1 MKRIKKEWTRLL
13 AAVLVG
19 VLTITNIGV
28 VPAAAEGESNSEPV
42 MLLQSGLE
50 GNDELTYNL
59 KTSSFNIGN
68 DTDGDGVV
76 DDFGDSSASVG
87 GRIPD
92 TMYNT
97 WTDKAAT
104 KFIPF
109 YATPKDNDNDKSNTE
124 ANYDKG
130 FVWVRARGDKTW
142 KLYPGYTASEQYVT
156 TYDYQN
162 HNNTTPWQWT
172 SYNSGL
178 AASQTFTTVAYFQ
191 ARAYAPANGAA
202 TWTDGEEPYYTLKL
216 NVPTAG
222 TYDVSVEAE
231 LGNANV
237 YFYMLPVSSETST
250 REQLMNEANF
260 LGSMDLRTA
269 NTATF
274 DNQVTVSDPGE
285 YYFVVKIDD
294 DNWKEGET
302 RPSGNWDTRIKS
314 IILKPHVYEN
324 LTYNLMTSSFNV
336 GNDTDGNGVVDDFG
350 DSSASAGGRIPET
363 MYNTWTNKNAS
374 KFIPFYATPSGNDND
389 KSNTEANYDKGYI
402 WVRARGDKTWKLYP
416 GYAANEQYVTTYDY
430 QNHKNT
436 MPWQWTSYNSGL
448 AASQTFT
455 TLSHFQARAYAPANG
470 AATWTD
476 GEEPYYTLKL
486 DVPTVGTYDVSVDA
500 VLGNANVYF
509 YMLPVSSE
517 TSTREQLMN
526 EDYFLGSMDLRTT
539 ESATLDKE
547 ITISAKGEYYF
558 VVKIDDDNWKENE
571 TRPSGN
577 WDTKIK
583 SIKLT
588 PHAYDKLTYN
598 LLTTSYN
605 IGNDTDGDGVVDD
618 FGDSSASAGGII
630 PSTMYNTWTNKSAT
644 KFIPFYATAEGD
656 KNATS
661 DAQGTTYSKGYAW
674 ARGYDKTWRIYPGY
688 ANNEQYVASY
698 DYQIADNTDQWQW
711 TSYNSGL
718 AASQTFM
725 TEMYLQTR
733 VYRTTNGAA
742 PWTDGEEPYYT
753 LKLNVPTIGTYDVS
767 VEVPVS
773 GNANLYFYMLPVS
786 SGASTREQFMSEDY
800 FLGSMD
806 IRTTSML
813 TFDKQMT
820 FTAPGE
826 YYFVV
831 KIDDDNWSAE
841 ETRPS
846 SNWDIR
852 LKNIKFTLE
861 GTGGLGGLVSSME
874 EVIDEKAP
882 SLDYATEVLQKI
894 DAANATL
901 VHTSSNYVYTQGVK
915 SQKTAQEVAD
925 ILANSAGK
933 QVVTGDYGL
942 SIISDSA
949 LEFTDKEMRSL
960 QEYMLYTR
968 PTAADIKES
977 FAAMENVHPRIV
989 LTQDKFD
996 EIVANYNA
1004 GHAVVKEWGDAIIL
1018 KSDLFIKGAHIKY
1031 ANADGSKGTAHQDT
1045 VNRAMY
1051 LSMAYKLTG
1060 DSKYK
1065 DYLWEEI
1072 ENVCNFPEWYNKW
1085 QFLDTGEFLAGFAI
1099 AYDWMYDE
1107 WTEDQRAIMEEAILK
1122 HGLYWDQTY
1131 LYGTGAVP
1139 NTFVFSTT
1147 NRNAVTNGGS
1157 GMAAIALYDKYPD
1170 ICADLL
1176 EKTYHAI
1183 EIGMREFAPDGAT
1196 TESPNYWEYTLR
1208 YLSMFMASTEVT
1220 FGTDFNILK
1229 APGFDKTGEFYVYID
1244 GLEGCYNYHDSG
1256 VYKKLTSSTLFW
1268 YSNVT
1273 QKPGLTQ
1280 IQLLKMKNNN
1290 VTGDVYSIM
1299 FYDPAIEPATEITL
1313 DTAKYFGRFEF
1324 VSMRSNWTDNE
1335 GIYTAFHTGQ
1345 TNISHAHMDSGSFV
1359 LDIGGQRFAGDYG
1372 SEDYSLYPS
1381 QNPEDKYHLF
1391 RLSPEGHNIFVINP
1405 DTSFGQ
1411 TVSGNEKITEFVNKE
1426 KGSYAIASLDS
1437 YYKDESAGVK
1447 YADSATRGI
1456 MLADEKRSVVIRDEI
1471 KGMPLD
1477 ENQVYWFMQMQDVE
1491 VEIAAD
1497 KKSAILRKGGV
1508 DVHLQVASD
1517 NATDFEITVT
1527 EACELVPD
1535 TTIYKYDQQKVN
1547 TGWKRLAIVF
1557 TSGKDLNINV
1567 KMSRLGDSMGDT
1579 PIEEIPLADWNIED
1593 GPAAE
1598 FPKLDSIV
1606 MGGQA
1611 LDGFDENV
1619 KAYDYTL
1626 PYGAAECPTITATG
1640 DANCDIQIT
1649 KPEALP
1655 GKAVITIINK
1665 DNAKLATTYTVN
1677 IKVASDVVIEA
1688 SGNQD
1693 GNPPEN
1699 CMDGDIT
1706 TRWAVDGVSY
1716 GIFTFSEPRNVSSV
1730 WIASWL
1736 ANQRYLKFDLEV
1748 STDGT
1753 NFTSVIQDGKTTV
1766 LEAGEADKLE
1776 EFAIPEGNYKAVR
1789 IWLYGS
1795 EYPDGRSTTWNS
1807 LLEVEF
1813 TGNGPVFDAIPNSET
1828 NAGSLFTQTVT
1839 VTGYEGAKVTV
1850 TAKALPEG
1858 AVFDSETNTLTW
1870 TPTEEQI
1877 GTHTVSLV
1885 AEDASGRLSNMV
1897 FNVKVLEAQTGG
1909 GDESIEIL
1917 ENRSDKNWT
1926 QDTLGTVTIYCTGAL
1941 ADFLRVEVDGVTVDS
1956 SYYTLEEGSTILTFK
1971 VAYLNTL
1978 SEGDHTVVMHYTN
1991 DRSVQM
1997 TLTVHESVEQDSS
2010 DEQTDVSDQSQ
2021 QTEVSDQNQQT
2032 QAANPKTG
2040 DDSRILMYIIF
2051 VICGM
2056 VLLVSWGIY
2065 RRRKMS

>member
-1 MKRIKKEWTRLL
+1 MRMLLKKSKKLL
-13 AAVLVG
+13 LLVLALCVLV
-19 VLTITNIGV
+19 TCKSDI
-28 VPAAAEGESNSEPV
+28 AFASDSEEST
-42 MLLQSGLE
+42 QAT
-50 GNDELTYNL
+50 ELVYNL
-59 KTSSFNIGN
+59 KTSSYNVGN
-68 DTDGDGVV
+68 DTDGDGVA
-76 DDFGDSSASVG
+76 DDFGDTSESAG
-87 GRIPD
+87 GLIPN

-97 WTDKAAT
+97 WTDKTAE

-109 YATPKDNDNDKSNTE
+109 YATATTAGGGDNVKSD
-124 ANYDKG
+124 ANATSNGYI
-130 FVWVRARGDKTW
+130 WARGRDKTW
-142 KLYPGYTASEQYVT
+142 KLYTLNANNQPYVT
-156 TYDYQN
+156 TYEYQN
-162 HNNTTPWQWT
+162 HKNTTPWQWT
-172 SYNSGL
+172 SYNSGI
-178 AASQTFTTVAYFQ
+178 AASQTFMTQTYLQ
-191 ARAYAPANGAA
+191 ARTTSKVAWA
-202 TWTDGEEPYYTLKL
+202 DGEEPYYTIKL

-222 TYDVSVEAE
+222 TYNVSVEAAFP
-231 LGNANV
+231 GQQSKHANL
-237 YFYMLPVSSETST
+237 YFYMLPVSHEAST
-250 REQLMNEANF
+250 REQLMDEANL
-260 LGSMDLRTA
+260 LGNMDLRTA
-269 NTATF
+269 TTVTL
-274 DNQVTVSDPGE
+274 DNQMTVSTSGE

-302 RPSGNWDTRIKS
+302 RPTGSNWD
-314 IILKPHVYEN
+314 V
-324 LTYNLMTSSFNV
+324 
-336 GNDTDGNGVVDDFG
+336 
-350 DSSASAGGRIPET
+350 A
-363 MYNTWTNKNAS
+363 
-374 KFIPFYATPSGNDND
+374 
-389 KSNTEANYDKGYI
+389 
-402 WVRARGDKTWKLYP
+402 
-416 GYAANEQYVTTYDY
+416 
-430 QNHKNT
+430 
-436 MPWQWTSYNSGL
+436 L
-448 AASQTFT
+448 A
-455 TLSHFQARAYAPANG
+455 
-470 AATWTD
+470 
-476 GEEPYYTLKL
+476 
-486 DVPTVGTYDVSVDA
+486 
-500 VLGNANVYF
+500 
-509 YMLPVSSE
+509 
-517 TSTREQLMN
+517 
-526 EDYFLGSMDLRTT
+526 
-539 ESATLDKE
+539 
-547 ITISAKGEYYF
+547 
-558 VVKIDDDNWKENE
+558 
-571 TRPSGN
+571 
-577 WDTKIK
+577 

-588 PHAYDKLTYN
+588 PQLAPQVYEKLTYN

-605 IGNDTDGDGVVDD
+605 IGNDTDGDGVADD
-618 FGDSSASAGGII
+618 FGDISTEGRLI
-630 PSTMYNTWTNKSAT
+630 PSTMYNTWTDKTAE
-644 KFIPFYATAEGD
+644 KFIPFYETATKDNGGD
-656 KNATS
+656 NVKSDPNAS
-661 DAQGTTYSKGYAW
+661 YSNGYVW
-674 ARGYDKTWRIYPGY
+674 ARGRESTWRLYPGY
-688 ANNEQYVASY
+688 ANNQLYVTTY
-698 DYQIADNTDQWQW
+698 DYQNTDNTMPWQW

-725 TEMYLQTR
+725 TQMYLQA
-733 VYRTTNGAA
+733 RTYEPADGAKA
-742 PWTDGEEPYYT
+742 WPDGEEPYYT

-773 GNANLYFYMLPVS
+773 GSANLYFYMLPVS
-786 SGASTREQFMSEDY
+786 SGASTREELMNEANL
-800 FLGSMD
+800 LGTMD
-806 IRTTSML
+806 IRTTSMATL
-813 TFDKQMT
+813 DKQMT
-820 FTAPGE
+820 FSALGE

-861 GTGGLGGLVSSME
+861 GTGGLGGLISSMK

-894 DAANATL
+894 DAAGATL
-901 VHTSSNYVYTQGVK
+901 VHTSSNYVYTQGAK
-915 SQKTAQEVAD
+915 SEGDVDA
-925 ILANSAGK
+925 ILAAANSAGK
-933 QVVTGDYGL
+933 QVMAGDYGL
-942 SIISDSA
+942 SIISDSI
-949 LEFTDKEMRSL
+949 LEFTDSEMRSL

-1004 GHAVVKEWGDAIIL
+1004 GHALVKEWGDAIIL

-1220 FGTDFNILK
+1220 FGTDFNVLK
-1229 APGFDKTGEFYVYID
+1229 APGFDKTGEFYVYLD
-1244 GLEGCYNYHDSG
+1244 GLEGSYNFHDSG
-1256 VYKKLTSSTLFW
+1256 NYKKLTASTVFWLSS
-1268 YSNVT
+1268 VT
-1273 QKPGLTQ
+1273 EKPELAQ
-1280 IQLLKMKNNN
+1280 IQLLKMENNN
-1290 VTGDVYSIM
+1290 VTGDVYSVM
-1299 FYDPAIEPATEITL
+1299 FYDPAVEPTTEITL
-1313 DTAKYFGRFEF
+1313 DTAKYFRRLEF

-1335 GIYTAFHTGQ
+1335 GVFAAFHTGQ
-1345 TNISHAHMDSGSFV
+1345 TNISHAHMDSGTFV
-1359 LDIGGQRFAGDYG
+1359 VDIGGQRFAGDYG

-1381 QNPEDKYHLF
+1381 QNPENKYHLF
-1391 RLSPEGHNIFVINP
+1391 RLSPEGHNVFVINP
-1405 DTSFGQ
+1405 DASFGQ
-1411 TVSGNEKITEFVNKE
+1411 TVSGNEQISGFVNKE
-1426 KGSYAIASLDS
+1426 KGSYAIAPLTS
-1437 YYKDESAGVK
+1437 YYEG

-1471 KGMPLD
+1471 KGMTLD
-1477 ENQVYWFMQMQDVE
+1477 ENKVYWFMQMEGVE

-1517 NATDFEITVT
+1517 NATDFEITLT

-1547 TGWKRLAIVF
+1547 TGWQRLAIVF

-1579 PIEEIPLADWNIED
+1579 PIEEISLADWNIED
-1593 GPAAE
+1593 GSAAA
-1598 FPKLDSIV
+1598 FPKLNSIV
-1606 MGGQA
+1606 IGGQA

-1619 KAYDYTL
+1619 RAYDYTL
-1626 PYGAAECPTITATG
+1626 PYGVAECPTITATG
-1640 DANCDIQIT
+1640 DENCDITIT

-1655 GKAVITIINK
+1655 GKALITITNK
-1665 DNAKLATTYTVN
+1665 DNAKLATTYTVKM
-1677 IKVASDVVIEA
+1677 KVASDVVIEA

-1699 CMDGDIT
+1699 CMDGNIE
-1706 TRWAVDGVSY
+1706 TRWAVEGESY
-1716 GIFTFSEPRNVSSV
+1716 GIFVFSEPRSVSSV

-1736 ANQRYLKFDLEV
+1736 ANQRYLKFDLDV
-1748 STDGT
+1748 STNGVD
-1753 NFTSVIQDGKTTV
+1753 FTRVIQDGKTTV
-1766 LEAGEADKLE
+1766 LEAGKADKLE

-1789 IWLYGS
+1789 IWLHGS
-1795 EYPDGRSTTWNS
+1795 EYPDGRSTLWNS

-1813 TGNGPVFDAIPNSET
+1813 TGNGPVFEVIPNSET
-1828 NAGSLFTQTVT
+1828 NAGSLFTQNIT
-1839 VTGYEGAKVTV
+1839 VTGHEGAKVTV
-1850 TAKALPEG
+1850 TAKSLPEG
-1858 AVFDSETNTLTW
+1858 AVFNSETNTLTW
-1870 TPTEEQI
+1870 TPTDEQI
-1877 GTHTVSLV
+1877 GSHAISLV
-1885 AEDASGRLSNMV
+1885 AEDASGRLSNVV
-1897 FNVKVLEAQTGG
+1897 FNVKVLEAQTGGGDDNAGGNQPGGGDDNTGGNQPGG

-1941 ADFLRVEVDGVTVDS
+1941 ADFLRVEVDGVTVNS
-1956 SYYTLEEGSTILTFK
+1956 SYYTLEEGSTILNFK
-1971 VAYLNTL
+1971 VAYLNML

-1997 TLTVHESVEQDSS
+1997 TLTIHESEAEGFS
-2010 DEQTDVSDQSQ
+2010 DEQTDVSDQNQ
-2021 QTEVSDQNQQT
+2021 QTEVSGQNQRT
-2032 QAANPKTG
+2032 QASNPATG

-2051 VICGM
+2051 VVCGM

-2065 RRRKMS
+2065 RRRKMF